1 MIQFLIIL
9 VVVFFVYVLWKYWA
23 LSVGAGYDP
32 APMDKVHKMLE
43 MANVTSDD
51 TVFDLGCGD
60 GRVLIKAAKIY
71 GAHGVGIEIDHFR
84 FLFAWLMVL
93 ATRQSRKVKIV
104 FGNFFTKDIGGATVI
119 VLFLYGPTNNRLK
132 EKLRRELRPGT
143 RIVSYVWEFEGWQM
157 ADSLPEDTIYMYE
170 I

>member
-1 MIQFLIIL
+1 VIQLLIIL
-9 VVVFFVYVLWKYWA
+9 VVVFVIYVLWKYWA

-60 GRVLIKAAKIY
+60 GRILITAARLY
-71 GAHGVGIEIDHFR
+71 GARGVGIEIDPFR
-84 FLFAWLMVL
+84 FLFARLMVFISE
-93 ATRQSRKVKIV
+93 QSGRVKIM
-104 FGNFFTKDIGGATVI
+104 FGNFFGKDIGGATV
-119 VLFLYGPTNNRLK
+119 VALFLYGPTNNRLK

-143 RIVSYVWEFEGWQM
+143 RIVSYVWEFEGWQVV
-157 ADSLPEDTIYMYE
+157 DSLPDDAIYMYK

>member
-1 MIQFLIIL
+1 
-9 VVVFFVYVLWKYWA
+9 
-23 LSVGAGYDP
+23 
-32 APMDKVHKMLE
+32 MDKVHKMLE
-43 MANVTSDD
+43 LARVTSDD

-60 GRVLIKAAKIY
+60 GRVLITAAKIY
-71 GAHGVGIEIDHFR
+71 GAHAVGIEIDPLR

-93 ATRQSRKVKIV
+93 ASGQSRRVKIM
-104 FGNFFTKDIGGATVI
+104 FGNFFTKEIGGATVI

-157 ADSLPEDTIYMYE
+157 ADSLPEDTIYMYV